1 MGLIAAIPVQ
11 IAQSSVLPL
20 TWWVILSRFF
30 FFSSLGFTIY
40 LMAKDRK
47 DGIGMLIWEPIVDK
61 NFPSLF
67 LLGYIRGIVS
77 WPG

>member
-11 IAQSSVLPL
+11 IAQRPALPL

-30 FFSSLGFTIY
+30 FSSLGFTIY
-40 LMAKDRK
+40 LMARGRK